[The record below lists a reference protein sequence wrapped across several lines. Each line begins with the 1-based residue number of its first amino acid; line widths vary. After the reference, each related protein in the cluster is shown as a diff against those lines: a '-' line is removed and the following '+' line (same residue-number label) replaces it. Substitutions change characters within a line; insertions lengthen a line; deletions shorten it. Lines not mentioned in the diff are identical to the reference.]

1 MIRESF
7 TGEKVIM
14 EEIIFEASEARGVG
28 VGAQA
33 LAQ

>member
-1 MIRESF
+1 MIRELF

-14 EEIIFEASEARGVG
+14 EEIIFETSDALGVG